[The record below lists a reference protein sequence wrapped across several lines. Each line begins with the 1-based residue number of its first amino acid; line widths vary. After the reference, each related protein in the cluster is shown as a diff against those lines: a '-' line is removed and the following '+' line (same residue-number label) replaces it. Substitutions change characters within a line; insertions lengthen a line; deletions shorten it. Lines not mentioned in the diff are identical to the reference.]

1 MSEQALPTLLLVH
14 GAWHGAWCWE
24 QQFAPWLREQG
35 HDVVTMDLPG
45 HGKPGPERIEWFSLT
60 DYADAVEAKLR
71 GLGRPVI
78 VAGHSMGGMVVQ
90 KLMERRP
97 ANLAAAVLVAS
108 APPGGVIGVVL
119 HLLKSRPLA
128 LLRTSLTADLY
139 HLVRSPEQAHAL
151 FYSDRLPDEL
161 AEQYWQPLQN
171 ESFRAFLDM
180 LALGLPKPRRADA
193 ALPKRVIGGGLDTI
207 FPPDDVRRTAA
218 AYGVDPIIYPDMA
231 HNLML
236 DVGWE
241 QVAED
246 LSEWVSGRW
255 PHPG

>member
-97 ANLAAAVLVAS
+97 ANLAAHQGEGDQAARIVGAMNMLRDAHTPENDRRLGIRIEACHVTND
-108 APPGGVIGVVL
+108 IGL
-119 HLLKSRPLA
+119 NAANRRHF
-128 LLRTSLTADLY
+128 LR
-139 HLVRSPEQAHAL
+139 
-151 FYSDRLPDEL
+151 
-161 AEQYWQPLQN
+161 
-171 ESFRAFLDM
+171 
-180 LALGLPKPRRADA
+180 
-193 ALPKRVIGGGLDTI
+193 
-207 FPPDDVRRTAA
+207 
-218 AYGVDPIIYPDMA
+218 
-231 HNLML
+231 
-236 DVGWE
+236 
-241 QVAED
+241 
-246 LSEWVSGRW
+246 
-255 PHPG
+255 